1 MITDGEQ
8 RKYHN
13 FWTYCVHGLPN
24 TAPDGFKIPFSAGHA
39 RRMPRLTAGPFRY
52 KRHADSYLDVAL
64 RYAHVPVKQAVI
76 SPSALSLMYPADEIP
91 GYPREQFI
99 DDLLREHETEVR
111 NCLRKGAHKVQ
122 IDFTEGRLAV
132 KIDPSGDLLHSFID
146 LNNLALSR
154 FSAEDRKRI
163 GVHTCPGSDRDST
176 HSGDVDYAELLPS
189 LFELKAGNFYIALA
203 GETDRVRVLK
213 IIREHM
219 KPDQRVFVGVVAP
232 IDPRVET
239 PEEVRDRVLEAA
251 EYIPVE
257 QLGTTRRLR
266 LLAVLRRHDDD
277 PRHGVREDPGAGAR
291 HRAGG
296 GNPRRR
302 LMAATDDEEELL
314 RSVALQNAQSILLAR
329 QRAEEALRKQSEWL
343 RITLASIGDAVIST
357 DAEGRVTFLNGV
369 AEALTGW
376 PQAEAVGRPLPD
388 VFHIVNER
396 TRQPVENPALR
407 ALREGTIVG
416 LANHTVL
423 IARDG
428 TERPD
433 RRQRRPHAGRGG
445 AADRGG
451 PGLPR
456 RHRAQAG
463 GGGPGAA
470 GGHRRVVRGRDRQQ
484 DARRRHPVVE
494 RRGRAALR
502 LHGRGGRRPADHPDH
517 PAGAA
522 WTRSARSWS
531 GSAAGSGSSTSRR
544 SAWPRTAA
552 GSTSP

>member
-1 MITDGEQ
+1 MTIPTEPIGSIPRPLRLIEAIATGDGTDPRLDPLYDEAIRDTIERFEATGSPVITDGEQ

-24 TAPDGFKIPFSAGHA
+24 TAPDGFKIPFSAGHT

-52 KRHADSYLDVAL
+52 QRHADSYLDVAL

-154 FSAEDRKRI
+154 FSAEDRRRI

-213 IIREHM
+213 IIRDHL

-251 EYIPVE
+251 
-257 QLGTTRRLR
+257 
-266 LLAVLRRHDDD
+266 
-277 PRHGVREDPGAGAR
+277 
-291 HRAGG
+291 
-296 GNPRRR
+296 
-302 LMAATDDEEELL
+302 
-314 RSVALQNAQSILLAR
+314 
-329 QRAEEALRKQSEWL
+329 
-343 RITLASIGDAVIST
+343 
-357 DAEGRVTFLNGV
+357 RV
-369 AEALTGW
+369 
-376 PQAEAVGRPLPD
+376 
-388 VFHIVNER
+388 
-396 TRQPVENPALR
+396 
-407 ALREGTIVG
+407 
-416 LANHTVL
+416 
-423 IARDG
+423 
-428 TERPD
+428 
-433 RRQRRPHAGRGG
+433 
-445 AADRGG
+445 
-451 PGLPR
+451 
-456 RHRAQAG
+456 
-463 GGGPGAA
+463 
-470 GGHRRVVRGRDRQQ
+470 
-484 DARRRHPVVE
+484 HP
-494 RRGRAALR
+494 GRATGHDATT
-502 LHGRGGRRPADHPDH
+502 
-517 PAGAA
+517 AA
-522 WTRSARSWS
+522 
-531 GSAAGSGSSTSRR
+531 SRR
-544 SAWPRTAA
+544 SATTRRRPATRRSRRSGRACSAPHSRRKYSEAVDGGDETTRRNCCAPSPCRTPRASSSH
-552 GSTSP
+552 GSAPRRRCGSSRSGCGSRSPASATP